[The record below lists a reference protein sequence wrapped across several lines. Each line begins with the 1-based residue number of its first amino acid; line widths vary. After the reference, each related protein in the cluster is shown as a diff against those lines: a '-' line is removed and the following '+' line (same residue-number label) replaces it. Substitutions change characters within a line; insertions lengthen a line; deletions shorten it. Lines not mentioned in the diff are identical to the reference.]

1 MTGAEKIIEK
11 ITGDS
16 LAKSEEILARAN
28 EQAGQVLAQAAAKAE
43 ESSRAAIAEAREK
56 AAFGIA
62 SARSRTAQAE
72 KRILLQMKNEV
83 IQQVIASA
91 LARLKALPEAEY
103 FGMLAR
109 LAEHHAQPGQGV
121 MRLSQRDLDR
131 LPASFA
137 QGLAGISIS
146 PRPADIEDG
155 FILVYGDIEQN
166 CAFGALVS
174 ARLDDIKDALHARV
188 FA

>member
-1 MTGAEKIIEK
+1 MNGTDKIIEK
-11 ITGDS
+11 ITRDS

-43 ESSRAAIAEAREK
+43 ESSRTAIAETREK
-56 AAFGIA
+56 AAFNIA
-62 SARSRTAQAE
+62 AARSRTVQAE

-83 IQQVIASA
+83 IQKVIASA

-109 LAEHHAQPGQGV
+109 LAVEQAQLGQGI

-131 LPASFA
+131 LPADFI
-137 QGLAGISIS
+137 QGLADISVS
-146 PRPADIEDG
+146 PQAADIEDG
-155 FILVYGDIEQN
+155 FILAYGDIEQN
-166 CAFGALVS
+166 CTFDALVS
-174 ARLDDIKDALHARV
+174 ARLDDIKDALHACV

>member
-1 MTGAEKIIEK
+1 MNGTDKIIEK
-11 ITGDS
+11 ITWDS

-28 EQAGQVLAQAAAKAE
+28 EQAEHIRAEADAKADE
-43 ESSRAAIAEAREK
+43 TSRAAIAAAEEK
-56 AAFGIA
+56 AGFNIA
-62 SARSRTAQAE
+62 AARSRTAQTE

-83 IQQVIASA
+83 IQQIIASA
-91 LARLKALPEAEY
+91 LARLKALPEELY
-103 FGMLAR
+103 FSVLTQLAV
-109 LAEHHAQPGQGV
+109 EQAQPGQGV

-137 QGLAGISIS
+137 QGLEGISVS

-166 CAFGALVS
+166 CTFDALVS
-174 ARLDDIKDALHARV
+174 ARLDDLKDALHACV